1 MHIGSYDDE
10 PTTACLMHQ
19 HIENLGYELDM
30 NNTRYHH
37 EIYLSN
43 PRKQSASNL
52 RNIIFNILLINIYN
66 CKDF

>member
-1 MHIGSYDDE
+1 
-10 PTTACLMHQ
+10 MHQ

-43 PRKQSASNL
+43 PRKQSASKL
-52 RNIIFNILLINIYN
+52 KTVIRHPI
-66 CKDF
+66 KRKEDFHE